1 MTSIQYHRTEP
12 ETIKSGGHT
21 EFDNVDFVLAYPG
34 RKIMLNSFRIIGN
47 FQVQQ
52 AGVILGDV
60 DVRMDPNVGIH
71 SCFESFNVK
80 CDKYGQISSFSNYPR
95 YVKSLRDATMSAS
108 DVGFSSQTVSEL
120 CAGDEATL
128 KNMFYGYPP
137 NNKTGAAAALSNEPL
152 DFSFKP
158 LISIN
163 KARGETQIAYDDWG
177 NIRVSVNLARAA
189 DCLYGPDMAAD
200 VSYLITNMRCIFKS
214 VLDDGVKNKLPTI
227 LEPVIS
233 NKQTV
238 SSNFSNTS
246 HRVPAV
252 VSSFSSTFLLLSKE
266 NALKYN
272 NLETNEL
279 PGLTQLQFLF
289 QDSTN
294 QSITYTIKD
303 RSEVISRYLESFKKT
318 DTGDNQAK
326 LMNLRSNGG
335 YGIGLHFS
343 EAIDLKN
350 QKFNAQFTTTI
361 DSTNPYIMYSFF
373 DTILEL

>member
-1 MTSIQYHRTEP
+1 
-12 ETIKSGGHT
+12 
-21 EFDNVDFVLAYPG
+21 
-34 RKIMLNSFRIIGN
+34 
-47 FQVQQ
+47 
-52 AGVILGDV
+52 VI
-60 DVRMDPNVGIH
+60 
-71 SCFESFNVK
+71 
-80 CDKYGQISSFSNYPR
+80 KYGQLSSFSNYPR

-137 NNKTGAAAALSNEPL
+137 NNKTAGAASLSNEPL
-152 DFSFKP
+152 NFSFKP
-158 LISIN
+158 YISIN
-163 KARGETQIAYDDWG
+163 KARGETQISYDDWG

-189 DCLYGPDMAAD
+189 GCLYGPAMAAD
-200 VSYLITNMRCIFKS
+200 VSYLITNMRCLFMS
-214 VLDDGVKNKLPTI
+214 VLDDGVKSKLPTI

-238 SSNFSNTS
+238 SSNFANTS

-289 QDSTN
+289 QDSTS
-294 QSITYTIKD
+294 QSITSTIKD
-303 RSEVISRYLESFKKT
+303 RSEVITRYLESFNKPDKT
-318 DTGDNQAK
+318 VTTVTGETTIEKIDIGDNQAK
-326 LMNLRSNGG
+326 LMNLRANGG
-335 YGIGLHFS
+335 YGIGLRFS

-350 QKFNAQFTTTI
+350 QKFNAQFTTNI

-373 DTILEL
+373 NTILEL